1 MGKITKEEE
10 KLFAEMKQLKKQI
23 VPDAHLIEQ
32 TKKRVFDE
40 DKLYH
45 HTFLMIA
52 IPTTLILFLAG
63 LYYFAYAR
71 PTASLLY
78 EQTIQQEKKQKKNMQ
93 TETMTA
99 TEEKELYENAGQEQG
114 LTKKQIDQ
122 LHQKGKK
129 STSSSL
135 CKSVIGI
142 RKAKITIETV
152 TICKYGSVSIRLY
165 EDQTSYQYERGSGG
179 WHLTQQTIEQL

>member
-40 DKLYH
+40 DKVYH

-78 EQTIQQEKKQKKNMQ
+78 ERYNRKKSKRRICKQKQ
-93 TETMTA
+93 
-99 TEEKELYENAGQEQG
+99 
-114 LTKKQIDQ
+114 
-122 LHQKGKK
+122 
-129 STSSSL
+129 
-135 CKSVIGI
+135 
-142 RKAKITIETV
+142 
-152 TICKYGSVSIRLY
+152 
-165 EDQTSYQYERGSGG
+165 
-179 WHLTQQTIEQL
+179 

>member
-40 DKLYH
+40 DKVYH

-52 IPTTLILFLAG
+52 IPTALILFLAG

-78 EQTIQQEKKQKKNMQ
+78 EQTIQQEKK
-93 TETMTA
+93 A
-99 TEEKELYENAGQEQG
+99 KEGYANRNN
-114 LTKKQIDQ
+114 DRDR
-122 LHQKGKK
+122 
-129 STSSSL
+129 
-135 CKSVIGI
+135 
-142 RKAKITIETV
+142 RKRII
-152 TICKYGSVSIRLY
+152 
-165 EDQTSYQYERGSGG
+165 
-179 WHLTQQTIEQL
+179 

>member
-40 DKLYH
+40 DKVYH

-99 TEEKELYENAGQEQG
+99 TEEKELYENAGRSR
-114 LTKKQIDQ
+114 D
-122 LHQKGKK
+122 
-129 STSSSL
+129 
-135 CKSVIGI
+135 
-142 RKAKITIETV
+142 
-152 TICKYGSVSIRLY
+152 
-165 EDQTSYQYERGSGG
+165 
-179 WHLTQQTIEQL
+179 

>member
-40 DKLYH
+40 DKVYH

-99 TEEKELYENAGQEQG
+99 TEEKELYENARQEQG
-114 LTKKQIDQ
+114 LTKKQIVSCI
-122 LHQKGKK
+122 KREK

-165 EDQTSYQYERGSGG
+165 EDRTSYQYERGSGG

>member
-23 VPDAHLIEQ
+23 VPDAYLIEQ

-40 DKLYH
+40 DKVYH

-52 IPTTLILFLAG
+52 IPTALILFLAG

-78 EQTIQQEKKQKKNMQ
+78 EQTIQQEKKQKNDMQ
-93 TETMTA
+93 TEIMTA

-165 EDQTSYQYERGSGG
+165 EDRTSYQYERGSGG

>member
-1 MGKITKEEE
+1 MICFVRKERDNGKDNEGRGETFCRNETI
-10 KLFAEMKQLKKQI
+10 KKA
-23 VPDAHLIEQ
+23 DRTGCTFDRADE
-32 TKKRVFDE
+32 KRVFDE
-40 DKLYH
+40 DKVYH

-122 LHQKGKK
+122 LHQKGKNVYK
-129 STSSSL
+129 QFSL
-135 CKSVIGI
+135 
-142 RKAKITIETV
+142 
-152 TICKYGSVSIRLY
+152 
-165 EDQTSYQYERGSGG
+165 
-179 WHLTQQTIEQL
+179 